1 MMNVSTTVITHRAAQ
16 NTTPCF
22 TLPPPLLPSPPLSPS
37 SIVAAPISHSNG
49 VTTPGFEEMKE
60 TNPAYRAV
68 WLRIFLCPGNYGDLE
83 SGQDSQCSNRFLF
96 GPTECFCCKLELSV
110 SK

>member
-1 MMNVSTTVITHRAAQ
+1 MTDMMNVSTTVITHRAAQ

-22 TLPPPLLPSPPLSPS
+22 TLPPSPPLSPS